1 MGEPSPSVSGPPVV
15 EPCAA
20 LATDNASMPRVTK
33 CCTIERGI
41 VDNDTIK
48 NDAKKA
54 CSVENDVK
62 LSCEIEV
69 CDASSGNCLESDGA
83 VSANDSLDADL
94 EQNGNGE
101 AESCAAS
108 SELGPACYV

>member
-1 MGEPSPSVSGPPVV
+1 
-15 EPCAA
+15 
-20 LATDNASMPRVTK
+20 MPRITE
-33 CCTIERGI
+33 CCTIERGT
-41 VDNDTIK
+41 VDNDAIE
-48 NDAKKA
+48 NDAKEA
-54 CSVENDVK
+54 YSVENDVK